1 MKRSLIPAMSLLL
14 VGGTSLALAQDPLPT
29 GPSGP
34 AAAENAKP
42 ETSDRTPEK
51 KTPTPLSQRDKT
63 SAEPPGMAGEEGAT
77 SDRTPAN
84 HGETAGGGK
93 GADPGKMMD
102 ESRGETTSGT
112 RPPGK

>member
-1 MKRSLIPAMSLLL
+1 MKRSLIPALSLMLA
-14 VGGTSLALAQDPLPT
+14 GSTSLALAQDRAPT

-112 RPPGK
+112 RPPDK